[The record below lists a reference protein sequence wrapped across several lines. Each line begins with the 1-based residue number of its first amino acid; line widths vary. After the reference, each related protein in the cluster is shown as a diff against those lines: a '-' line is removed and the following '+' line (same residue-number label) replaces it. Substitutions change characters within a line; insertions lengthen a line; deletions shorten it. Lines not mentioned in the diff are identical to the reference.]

1 MGVKKNFGY
10 NLILT
15 FCNYLFPLIT
25 YPYVSR
31 VLGVTKIG
39 VCNFVDSVV
48 NYFILFS
55 TLGIVSYGIREIAR
69 CGDSKEHRDEVFTN
83 LFLTNIILVVP
94 ALIVLYLCTYYV
106 PQLQPYTAFWGVG
119 AMKILFNVFLIEWFF
134 QGIERFKYITI
145 SSVVIR
151 FFYVIAVL
159 LLVREEDDVLMY
171 YFLTSFIVVVNAI
184 VNWTYSKRFAKLSF
198 KHLSLMR
205 YLVPILIFGYYRIL
219 TSMYTTFNVTF
230 LGFSSGNDEVGY
242 FSTATKLYG
251 MLLGVFTAF
260 TTVMVPR
267 VSNLLS
273 QKDYPQLQKI
283 ADTTFE
289 MLFILGI
296 PLVVFCIFY
305 APEIIEIIAGK
316 GYEGAI
322 LPFQIIIFLLLV
334 VGMEQ
339 IVIQQ
344 FLMASTSNK
353 SIIILS
359 SVGAAVGIS
368 MNFLITPT
376 YGAIGSSI
384 SWCLSEISVLI
395 TGVILMRKHV
405 HITIKTSPLVKITL
419 MGLAYIPVN
428 YSMVFFL
435 PSLLGMVATIVLS
448 IAVFIILNLCLLKN
462 QLLLSLIDNLRDLP
476 QNFRK
481 SRIGK
486 K

>member
-31 VLGVTKIG
+31 VLGVNKIG

-69 CGDSKEHRDEVFTN
+69 CGSNKEHRDEVFTN
-83 LFLTNIILVVP
+83 LFLTNILLVVP
-94 ALIVLYLCTYYV
+94 ALVILYLCTQYV
-106 PQLQPYTAFWGVG
+106 PQLQPYTDFWCIG
-119 AMKILFNVFLIEWFF
+119 ALKIVFNVFLIEWFF

-145 SSVVIR
+145 SSVIIR

-159 LLVREEDDVLMY
+159 VLVKEEEDVLTY
-171 YFLTSFIVVVNAI
+171 YFLTTLIIVINAI
-184 VNWTYSKRFAKLSF
+184 VNWSYSKKFTHLNF
-198 KHLSLMR
+198 KHLSLLR
-205 YLVPILIFGYYRIL
+205 YLGPILIFGYYRIL

-230 LGFSSGNDEVGY
+230 LGFSAGNDEVGY

-251 MLLGVFTAF
+251 MLLGVFSAF
-260 TTVMVPR
+260 TTVMIPR

-273 QKDYPQLQKI
+273 LKDYPQLQKI

-322 LPFQIIIFLLLV
+322 IPFQIIIFLLLV

-344 FLMASTSNK
+344 FLMASTSSK
-353 SIIILS
+353 SIMILS
-359 SVGAAVGIS
+359 SVGAVVGIS

-376 YGAIGSSI
+376 YGAIGSSL

-395 TGVILMRKHV
+395 AGVMLMRKYI
-405 HITIKTSPLVKITL
+405 HISIKTKPLLHISL
-419 MGLAYIPVN
+419 IGLIYIPMN
-428 YSMVFFL
+428 YLTVLFL
-435 PSLLGMVATIVLS
+435 PSLFGMIASIGLS
-448 IAVFIILNLCLLKN
+448 LLIFVILNVYILKN
-462 QLLLSLIDNLRDLP
+462 QLLLSIIRNMNELVHR
-476 QNFRK
+476 RH
-481 SRIGK
+481 S
-486 K
+486 